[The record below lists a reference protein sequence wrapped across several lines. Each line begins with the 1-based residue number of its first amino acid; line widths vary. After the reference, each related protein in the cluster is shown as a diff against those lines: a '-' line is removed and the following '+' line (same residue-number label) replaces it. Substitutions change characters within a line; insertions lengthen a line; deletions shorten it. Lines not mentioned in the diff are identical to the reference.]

1 MAVLILHNSCAI
13 YLSPPCVGGV
23 GIWLTVPVRVRIV
36 SWKKHILLPL
46 LVCPGRQ
53 CGVRLLFKSLYRL
66 ALSMKVGLKGLKA
79 RTRLSRHGRTFARM
93 RSAAHRALRTHRCQ
107 CRTNEP
113 PREWGTGAK
122 PQPRPGDDQGSR
134 C

>member
-13 YLSPPCVGGV
+13 YLSPRCVGGV

-79 RTRLSRHGRTFARM
+79 RTRLSRLHEGMGYRGEAP
-93 RSAAHRALRTHRCQ
+93 AAS
-107 CRTNEP
+107 
-113 PREWGTGAK
+113 
-122 PQPRPGDDQGSR
+122 GDDEGSR